1 MYCTTHLQWLVIF
14 KCQNK
19 CSNDLSYATGQ
30 TNVSQKISHI
40 LQTLMTPHFVW
51 WDLLKTSSLFKF
63 ELGTWHMALLVA
75 AFAEERLDMEIR
87 RQTGNCPGRCPPSPY
102 LPYPMSIAVSRKDHL
117 SFPTKFDQLIR
128 QLLSPQHFWPAEKMR
143 LNAKPESPITTPDKT
158 HLGGLWPPWWPLR
171 LRPECIGDCTQFVG
185 KKLQVVGSWD
195 STSYTKNLL
204 DLIPWKRCFK
214 PALA

>member
-30 TNVSQKISHI
+30 TNVPQKISHI
-40 LQTLMTPHFVW
+40 LQTLTTPHFVW
-51 WDLLKTSSLFKF
+51 WDLLKTSLLFKF

-87 RQTGNCPGRCPPSPY
+87 RQTGNCPGRCPPFPY

-128 QLLSPQHFWPAEKMR
+128 QLLSPQHFWPAAEKMR

-158 HLGGLWPPWWPLR
+158 HQWPVTSDPSYVMNPVTHEQNRRLWTWQL
-171 LRPECIGDCTQFVG
+171 
-185 KKLQVVGSWD
+185 
-195 STSYTKNLL
+195 STKQYAAPHKN
-204 DLIPWKRCFK
+204 
-214 PALA
+214 